1 MRLGKLL
8 IDRNCFIVCG
18 GLTGMMEAVCKGAY
32 QSNNYMLGATI
43 GILPSENK
51 EDANDFVD
59 VVIPS
64 GIGTARNA
72 LIVRTADLLIAVGGG
87 AGTLSEIA
95 FAWQFNKNV
104 ICYQG
109 LGGWSER
116 LAGNN
121 LDHRKEGLLH
131 PAESLEQIDILLSG
145 FLQPTKRMAS

>member
-1 MRLGKLL
+1 
-8 IDRNCFIVCG
+8 
-18 GLTGMMEAVCKGAY
+18 MMEAVCKGAY
-32 QSNNYMLGATI
+32 QSNNYTFGSTI

-59 VVIPS
+59 VIIPS

-72 LIVRTADLLIAVGGG
+72 LIVRTADFLIAVGGG

-95 FAWQFNKNV
+95 FAWQFSKNV

-121 LDHRKEGLLH
+121 LDHRREGLLH
-131 PAESLEQIDILLSG
+131 PAQSLEEIGILLDG
-145 FLQPTKRMAS
+145 FLQPITRMAS